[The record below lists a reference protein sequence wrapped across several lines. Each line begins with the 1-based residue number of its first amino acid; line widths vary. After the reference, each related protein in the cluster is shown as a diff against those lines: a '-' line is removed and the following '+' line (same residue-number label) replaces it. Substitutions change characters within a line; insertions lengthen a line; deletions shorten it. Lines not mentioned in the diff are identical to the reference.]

1 MDSSSFSG
9 VPRFLTRPKAFMTS
23 VGKDVTLSC
32 QIDGNPA
39 PTVTWEKDKLQI
51 NSGGRFKMVRDGEL
65 YQLTIYDL
73 SFEDSGQYICR
84 AINNIGEAF
93 AAVTVKVGEES
104 MVVECAP
111 YFILKPKT
119 SRLGLGED
127 AVFQCRVQ
135 GHPPPA
141 VTWEKDGRQLGT
153 AADSN
158 RIRVESCGESSS
170 LRIHCIRFSDS
181 GTYLCRAE
189 NSVGQVKASASL
201 SIDSFSNFTQ
211 NSTSTV
217 ESSYGKTTSL
227 LSHLQKRQGKHAK
240 MSCFVTGEPKP
251 EIVWKKDG
259 EVITEGRRHVS
270 ELLVVCNYFLC
281 FLKEP
286 RIPFLSKLRDLE
298 VREKEV
304 ATFQCEVPQAI
315 TESSWYKEETKIHQ
329 SSKYNIEEEGT
340 IRRLTIQ
347 NITADDDAV
356 YICEMKEGSRTIAE
370 LSVQGNIIKKLPR
383 RTAVPVNDTAIFCVE
398 LDNDCEKVRWTVNGQ
413 DVLPDGRISITS
425 SGKQHTMI
433 IRECKNSDSGEIAFI
448 ADECKTSTQFTVTT
462 LRKPP
467 SNAPINPVVMD
478 KTETSVKLAW
488 SPPPM
493 DRPVPIDGYI
503 IERKKLG
510 AMTWVRCHESPN
522 VPTPEFIVSH
532 VPDEGSFHF
541 RVSAINSYGQSPH
554 LEFPGTLYLEPIPSI
569 KTPLKPVEVTV
580 GGEATFSVDLTTV
593 SPGCWLINGKV
604 VESNDQYLVKR
615 VKNTHMLLIKSVTQ
629 QEDQAI
635 ITFTCKEIESSTK
648 LRVKEPEPAFTNL
661 DKVKKEVV
669 TRLTESATLS
679 CEVSESKTEVKWY
692 KDGKLITSSKK
703 LKVETE
709 GKYRRLV
716 VEQTEKKDA
725 GEYICEAGGQKI
737 NFKISV
743 KEPEA
748 AFINQDKVQKEVVA
762 KLTESATLSCEV
774 SDVKMEVKWYKDG
787 KLITSSKK
795 LRVESEGKHRHLVVE
810 QVEKKDAGEYSCE
823 AGGQKINFKMSIK
836 EPEAAFIN
844 QDKVQKEVVAKLTE
858 SATLSCE
865 VSDVKMEV
873 KWYKDGKLITSS
885 KKLKMET
892 DSKHRRLVVEQVEK
906 KDAGE
911 YTCEA
916 AGQKINFKF
925 SIKEPEL
932 AFINQDKIQKEVVAK
947 LTESATLSCEV
958 SDVKMEVKWYKDGKL
973 ITSSKKLRVETEG
986 KYQRMVVEQ
995 VEKKD
1000 AGEYSC
1006 EAGGQK
1012 INFKISVKEPEPAFI
1027 NQDKVQ
1033 KEVMAKVTESTTLSC
1048 EVSEGKTEVKWYK
1061 DGKLITSSKKLRV
1074 ESEGKHRRLVVEQ
1087 VEKKDAGEYSCEAGG
1102 QKINFKMS
1110 IKEPA
1115 FIHQDKIQKEVAA
1128 VIKESAILS
1137 CEVSESKTEVKWYK
1151 DGKLITSSKKLRVE
1165 TEGKYRRLV
1174 VEQVEKKDAGEYICE
1189 ADGQK
1194 INFKISVKEPEAKF
1208 LKKSEQKEAVT
1219 VQEHEDI
1226 TLQTSVHPHNAQV
1239 KWLKDGA
1246 ELSTSKKYQLSADGA
1261 SRTLVVKTAE
1271 GKDSAVYTCITG
1283 SDKQEFQVQVKE
1295 IPVKFAKKLEAITG
1309 EIGSSITL
1317 TCELSQAKGNVVW
1330 RKNGEEI
1337 KPSKHIQIQSEGS
1350 KRSLTISKLKA
1361 EDGGEYSCESR
1372 DEKTIAQL
1380 TTKAPRVVKF
1390 AAELSNVVMEEGS
1403 EATFKCTVFPDDAE
1417 VTWYRNGAKIEKS
1430 NKYKFSKKGAVHSLS
1445 ISNLTLQDAAEITA
1459 DAEGVKTIANLKV
1472 REAPVL
1478 FKKKLEAVT
1487 VEERQTVRLETELSK
1502 PSKEI
1507 KWMKNGV
1514 VLQSGNNIEIKSEG
1528 CKQIIIFKNVTFA
1541 DRGLYAC
1548 ETLDDSTQA
1557 KLNVEMRQIKLVRGL
1572 RDVEVREKDSA
1583 TFELELSH
1591 EDVEGSW
1598 MKDGLKI
1605 KPSETCKIIVN
1616 GKKHGL
1622 LLSSVKQEDAG
1633 SVSFKSEGIQTSA
1646 KLIVKEPPVKITHT
1660 LQDLTVEEKDKA
1672 TFECEVSRA
1681 NAEVKWLQDGSE
1693 LRPSKKITIIS
1704 QGNKRNLTIHKC
1716 EYGDKGV
1723 YVCDAGDDKS
1733 SAQLTVRARDIR
1745 FIKPLVD
1752 VDVKEKESAS
1762 FICQIS
1768 HDDVQTQWYKNGVKL
1783 RAGDNVKM
1791 RQEGR
1796 TFSLTI
1802 KSVEAEDAGEIKFV
1816 AENSESCAELH
1827 IKELPVKITKP
1838 LRDKIAIEKHRAFL
1852 ECQVSRASAE
1862 VTWYKKDKVIQA
1874 GDRYEIVS
1882 QGLYRKLIINEVE
1895 FKDEDTYTCD
1905 AGDDK
1910 TSAKLL
1916 IEEQS
1921 INIVTDL
1928 NDVEVTQPEKVTFEC
1943 VTNIVSVKPPKW
1955 ILGGEVLQDG
1965 KDISIEQDGTV
1976 HRLTF
1981 WKTSPEMSGAVQ
1993 FHIGKSKSTANLV
2006 VKDIPVQVTQ
2016 KLEDKTASER
2026 QSVLF
2031 CCEFKPPPKFV
2042 EWFRGKTL
2050 IEASDK
2056 YRIKQERGA
2065 AELRISKVTP
2075 EDGGTY
2081 MCKAGTAETSAT
2093 LTVQARDVKVLKP
2106 LANLEVDEESCAMFS
2121 CELSHED
2128 EEVEW
2133 FLNGTLLYTNN
2144 YNDIKKIGGCHSLTL
2159 KQVAA
2164 QDSGTVSLK
2173 TEKLT
2178 VSAELKVKEKPV
2190 VFMKSLDD
2198 VVAEERG
2205 VVTLKCEVSKPKVT
2219 VVWKR
2224 NDQVLPNGDKYQQI
2238 QAGKSVSLTI
2248 HNLNKADAGL
2258 YICDIGTDVAKSKV
2272 SIQELNIG
2280 ITKRLK
2286 SSEAK
2291 EGESCSFECVLSHES
2306 IDESSWTVNGLDVE
2320 NDQRFEVSNKGRKYL
2335 LNIKEV
2341 KASDAGD
2348 VVFTARNLSSK
2359 ATLTVTE
2366 KPAVISK
2373 PLEDKTSTAGEDIV
2387 LKCELSKEDANIK
2400 WLKDGKVLKKSQKYE
2415 ICQEGTEA
2423 WIVIHETSSKDSGEY
2438 ICETSISKTKA
2449 SVQIVEKP
2457 NRFIKQISDVKT
2469 EEGEAAI
2476 FTCETERNPSTVKW
2490 RKSIT
2495 ELKVSKKYEVSQK
2508 GNVLSLTINDLEK
2521 SDSDTYICDIGDA
2534 QSKASLIVTAVQAF
2548 FKREVQ
2554 STEAEEGTTATLYC
2568 EVSNEKA
2575 SVQWKKD
2582 GKLLRSSNKYE
2593 MKMKDCRMELLVH
2606 NLVKEDEGMYM
2617 CETGERSSSATL
2629 TVKAIQVLFKRGL
2642 RNEKAKEGSTV
2653 KLHCELSK
2661 PGAPVKWTKDEEVLE
2676 SSDKYE
2682 IKQQG
2687 VTVEL
2692 LIVNVKP
2699 EDSGDYMCDTGDQR
2713 STSHVTITALPVR
2726 FKQDLKDCDVQEG
2739 SSVTLSCEI
2748 TKADAH
2754 VIWKKGI
2761 TILQASDKY
2770 ELRQKGTIV
2779 ELVIHHVKPEDSG
2792 AYTCDTGDQQT
2803 AARVKVQELPAHF
2816 TKELTQQEAS
2826 EGSSITLHCELNK
2839 PDAPVEWKKE
2849 NKVIQQSK
2857 KYKIRQEGQTSELII
2872 RDLVPEDKGY
2882 YTCICGEHQTTGTV
2896 RVTVLPPLFKEEL
2909 KNEKVTEG
2917 EQATLSC
2924 ELTKPGA
2931 SIEWRKGDQ
2940 ALKAGDKYTM
2950 RQEGLN
2956 AELVIRDIDDNDSGQ
2971 YICVCGEQKTMATLA
2986 VNALPIVFKEK
2997 LANSEAVEGEAIT
3010 VRCELSKPVSSVVWK
3025 KGHAVLKP
3033 SDKYTMRLEG
3043 SAAELT
3049 LRDLDLKD
3057 SGSYSCV
3064 YEEQETKA
3072 NIKVNEHPILFKHE
3086 LTSEECMEGSAVSL
3100 SCEFTRLPPH
3110 VEWRRGEKVIRP
3122 GQKYEM
3128 RQDQMTA
3135 QLVIRDLEQ
3144 KDTGDYTCVCGEQ
3157 QSTAVL
3163 IVNAPPIHFKHG
3175 LKNENATESER
3186 LVLHC
3191 ELSKPDVCVE
3201 WKKGQTLLQGSE
3213 KYILRQ
3219 EGSIAELVITDLC
3232 ENDAGIYSCVHG
3244 DQETSSTVNVTALPP
3259 KFKRELKNQ
3268 DCIEGLSAVLNCELT
3283 KTNAQLEWR
3292 KGDHVLQLGNKY
3304 KMTQDGCNAQLEISS
3319 VDMHDGGQYT
3329 CVCGEEKT
3337 SATLVVNALPP
3348 EFKEELKNQEAI
3360 EGDSVT
3366 LHCELTK
3373 PEASLEWRKGHKIIN
3388 SSDKYKLI
3396 QEGLVAQ
3403 LIVQNLDQHDT
3414 GRYICVCGD
3423 NQTAG
3428 TLTVKALPPR
3438 FKDEMENKEGV
3449 EGEVVTLHCTLTKPK
3464 ASLQWRK
3471 GEKTLKPS
3479 SKYKFVQDG
3488 LVAELLIHCLDL
3500 DDAGEYTCI
3509 CGDHQTSALVTVKA
3523 LPPQFKEEMKD
3534 KEAVEGESVTLCCM
3548 MTKPKA
3554 PLEWKKGQKTLT
3566 PGDKYR
3572 FLQDGLTAELVISH
3586 LEPQDEG
3593 EYTCVCGD
3601 HQTTACLSVK
3611 ALPPR
3616 FKEELKNKE
3625 GTEGESVTLRCV
3637 LTKPK
3642 ASLEWKRGE
3651 KTLIPGDKYRFLQD
3665 GLTAEL
3671 VINHLEPQDGGEY
3684 TCVCG
3689 DHQTT
3694 ACLSVKELPILFK
3707 EGLKNIEVLECGEAV
3722 FQCQVTKPTA
3732 QLLWKK
3738 GQKTLEP
3745 SDKYMMQQKE
3755 ISVELVIRDV
3765 TLKDSGNYTCIIG
3778 EEATTATLT
3787 VNELPARFSSKLT
3800 NLEAMEGGIA
3810 VLRCEVTKQS
3820 AAVQWK
3826 KGEKTVQRSHKYDIR
3841 QDGSRL
3847 ELQINDLELSDADQY
3862 SCVCEDQKTM
3872 AFLTI
3877 NALPAFFTGQL
3888 KDLQVLEGD
3897 MVALHCELNKPSL
3910 IVEWRKGDVAVT
3922 PEDRI
3927 IMRQEGRAHELLI
3940 RDVTAKDSGEYSCK
3954 SGDVTTSALLS
3965 VNVLPVIFKEELKK
3979 VEVLEGENITLRC
3992 ELNKEDMC
4000 VKWLKGDKI
4009 LQPGDRYTMQQVGG
4023 TATLSIVEVSEEDA
4037 GDYNCVCGDVRTI
4050 GHLQVQAL
4058 PIVFVKPL
4066 KNTVVE
4072 DGVTVTLRCETS
4084 KPNVPVEWRKGTVAI
4099 FPCAKYAMKQ
4109 DGATVELVIY
4119 DAEGEDAADYTC
4131 DTGDQ
4136 QSTSTVKVNV
4146 LKFVKNLQNVEAEGG
4161 GTARLRCE
4169 VSAKMASVE
4178 WWKGGEK
4185 LQANHK
4191 YEMCQDGTMREL
4203 IIHDLEL
4210 EDAGEYTCTARSQ
4223 RTSASL
4229 TVKELDITI
4238 IHGLKNLSVF
4248 AGEDAMFSCDV
4259 SHDNARDV
4267 EWKLQGITLE
4277 NNEMNEISVKNGK
4290 SHVLKLSS
4298 VALEDSGSVTFR
4310 SGPYVSTAELTV
4322 KAPLP
4327 VFTQE
4332 LSDVKVEED
4341 SLVVLQC
4348 ELSQPSV
4355 PLVWR
4360 KGAEQ
4365 ITPSAKY
4372 HLLDHGNIQILQIHN
4387 VKPEDSA
4394 TYSCDI
4400 GNQKSKAKVT
4410 VSAIPVVF
4418 EQKPEDQSCEEGSTV
4433 VIRAQISKDNAAVKW
4448 RRGTTQI
4455 TTSEK
4460 IDIKQKGK
4468 TVELIIKQA
4477 LPEDS
4482 GDYTCDT
4489 GDQKVTSN
4497 LRVTALPVQV
4507 TRHLQNEQGEEN
4519 GSVTLR
4525 AEISKPDATVQWK
4538 KAGVV
4543 LKSGAKY
4550 EMKQSGRMVELCIH
4564 KLQPSDAAEYSI
4576 DTGHQTSVA
4585 KVHVKEPE
4593 PFIVDQLQ
4601 NVSVEEGEDAIFKCK
4616 VSKDNAP
4623 DVQWHL
4629 AGVPLQSNEMN
4640 EIAVHKGKIHT
4651 LTLRKV
4657 SPEDSGLVSFRVGQN
4672 TTTALLDVKAIPLK
4686 FIKPLQPAEVNEKEE
4701 AILHCEFSKPN
4712 MIAEWRKGVNIIRPG
4727 GRYSISVKGA
4737 THTLRIMDV
4746 TLEDSGEYSCHSEN
4760 QKTSAKLHV
4769 KALPVVFTQE
4779 LPSIDPVEGRTAVL
4793 QCEVSSEGAPVEWRK
4808 GALVLQSGNKYEMKQ
4823 DGRIV
4828 ELVIHNVALE
4838 DCGQYTCSTATA
4850 QTTASVFVQEKNK
4863 ILQGLENVD
4872 ALEGGEALFECY
4884 LSKPECSDYNWLV
4897 DDEPAKTSDNMEM
4910 VYFENGRRHLL
4921 LLKNL
4926 TAEDNCRVTFMAADV
4941 VSSAF
4946 LNVRGWRLDVVK
4958 PPVDTEV
4965 VAGDQ
4970 AAFTCVLSEEV
4981 PVNEAAWYFNGAPLK
4996 PDVSW
5001 SMHVDGNQH
5010 TLLLK
5015 DAQTYHTGEVA
5026 FASRDVVVSAKLIVF
5041 ALPDPPEDPEI
5052 VSKTSSSLT
5061 LSWFTPLSDGG
5072 SPIIGYHVEMKA
5084 PGGDWQQCNKEI
5096 IQSMEYVVKNLKPGE
5111 PYRFRISSINK
5122 LGIGEPVHL
5131 AQTVQLEHSV
5141 MIQDPLQDKSAA
5153 PGETLRLECELSKE
5167 SQDITWMKENEPLHP
5182 GKKYQIIS
5190 EGKRQILL
5198 IHDVS
5203 ADDQATY
5210 SCVTNS
5216 GDKTSANVSMGI
5228 QTITEL
5234 VDVQEI
5240 LSLAHERT
5248 DHAVETED
5256 STQPNLPPEAAQ
5268 EGDLHL
5274 LWEALAKK
5282 RRMSKEPTLDSIS
5295 EVPEEDEK
5303 LKRKKEAERRADFSG
5318 YTSEDVAKTSEA
5330 DFSLTSSDDESRA
5343 GTPSLVSYLKKAGKS
5358 TVTCGSKVQTVSAS
5372 KFFKHFETSE
5382 ITEVKEVKKDEPI
5395 TEPDLSEMFDDDPAM
5410 DKAAIKI
5417 QAAFKGY
5424 KARKVI
5430 KQQECPMFTET
5441 FKDFTVEVGGTVHLE
5456 CVAISKS
5463 DITARW
5469 TKDGKELSDG
5479 RHYHIDNYPDGTCSL
5494 IITAVELEDTGE
5506 YTCEASNKFG
5516 LVSHSA
5522 KLVVSGGEPEIPQKP
5537 IPIPP
5542 KHTTDSETESSSSD
5556 LDDAFRKAGR
5566 RLHKIFKSKSSLEM
5580 SEEELFVSADEGD
5593 MPPIDHQTY
5602 REDDKYIYIKFEI
5615 RSEASIAA
5623 HRFREMFSAIGIPVK
5638 IDILDLG
5645 PKKIELRIMK
5655 VETGPTEQQKLEAKQ
5670 QMTLLTSDTAPIF
5683 ITELQNQEVQD
5694 GYPVSFDCVVIGKPM
5709 PTVRWF
5715 KDGKVIEEDDH
5726 YMINEDQEGCH
5737 QLIITA
5743 VVLTDM
5749 GVYRCLAEN
5758 RMGVASTKAELRVDL
5773 TSSDYDTAEATET
5786 SSYVSARGYESRE
5799 SLESA
5804 TEHEQLPQILE
5815 ELQDV
5820 LVSPGTPIA
5829 RFQIKVKGFPRPR
5842 VYWFKDG
5849 QPIHSSDRILV
5860 TNKRKVRALE
5870 ILNVTKEDAG
5880 EYSTYISNSS
5890 GSAYSSARLTVKGP
5904 GELQKE
5910 KSAEEAGDLE
5920 KRIPPMFLE
5929 RFTNKKVQKG
5939 SSITLSVKLEGIPTP
5954 TVTWLKE
5961 ESPEDVLWIKPETP
5975 GYKLA
5980 CSNMHHSLILLDVGT
5995 EFTGTYTCIAT
6006 NKVGQSICSA
6016 SVEVLEEKD
6025 AHILA
6030 EADKIVKDVLRSSV
6044 QGFEGGADIEKRT
6057 IGISVQPPEADGD
6070 SRMAQKSHIS
6080 LTDVGTEEFFQK
6092 LTSQI
6097 SEMVSAKIS
6106 QASLRVPGM
6115 PGMDSDDESKTP
6127 SASPRHGRSR
6137 PSSIAVESSSES
6149 EDGDSRGEIFDI
6161 YMVTADYNPITGDK
6175 ETITLKEGQYV
6186 EVLDSAHPL
6195 KWLVRTKPTKFSASR
6210 QGWVSPA
6217 YLDKRLKL
6225 STEWGIVEAEY
6236 PGEIVSEEEYKK
6248 RLSTIIQDLLSSEKE
6263 YVRDLQFL
6271 QTHHLTYTESTTDIP
6286 EAVATQKSVIFRNIS
6301 DIGDF
6306 HARTFFQEL
6315 KKSDT
6320 DDDIAMCF
6328 IRNEEEF
6335 NKYIMYLV
6343 GRVQAESVVVNDAIQ
6358 EFYKRYTEDVL
6369 APSDPSKPPAP
6380 PLQHYLERPIN
6391 RIQRYQV
6398 ILKELIRNKAR
6409 NSKNCALLEQAYSI
6423 VSALTRRAEHFL
6435 YVSLIEN
6442 YPGTLEALG
6451 EPIRQGHFI
6460 VWEGAPGARMAWKGH
6475 NRHVFLFKN
6484 YVIICKPKRDTKTD
6498 TYSYVFKNMMKLT
6511 NIDVNDLVE
6520 GDDRAFEIWHERE
6533 DSVRKYLLQARTVI
6547 IKNSWVK
6554 EISGIQQRFSL
6565 PLWNPPHFIEVLA
6578 DCTAELGETVKLAC
6592 RVTGTPKPTI
6602 TWYKDGRSVEV
6613 DPHHIIIEDPDGSC
6627 TLILDNMT
6635 GADSGQYMCFACSS
6649 AGTASTLGKILVQV
6663 PPRFINKM
6671 RNIYFV
6677 AGEDAQF
6684 SCVIEGAPYPQIR
6697 WYRDGH
6703 LLIDSN
6709 KHQIFAEPRSGI
6721 LVLVIKNATED
6732 DIGHYECEL
6741 VNRLGSARG
6750 AAELNIQTAAMM
6762 AQERRGD
6769 QTITIE
6775 VTEQETKVPKKTV
6788 IIEETITT
6796 VVKSPRMRRRMS
6808 PGPSISRPVSGHS
6821 PARVSR
6827 SEMSTSE
6834 AHFVSRGRQSVYRSE
6849 QETRR
6854 TVVPTLFITEPEDD
6868 HGAYARPDDQ
6878 KSQWVEVE
6886 EIIEFKVKKSPK
6898 PQRKRGTSPAKPEKD
6913 DRHGKKFTQYGSRSR
6928 GFPGDDPNTNNSN
6941 NKLME
6946 ESKST
6951 LTSCTLSEV
6960 DMPSMEY
6967 ELIEQDSEAEDNL
6980 DPQCVSEK
6988 IDDIGEG
6995 CEIITESESS
7005 VAAHEMF
7012 NIPEGER
7019 SPPIESDTSENN
7031 LMFPDEVESPDL
7043 DQITSLEVDNF
7054 IVEEPTDEDTEDL
7067 RNRDK
7072 KILTRDGKVLTL
7084 EDLEDYVP
7092 GQGETYGCDEDVAN
7106 ISENTPC
7113 EISVLQA
7120 EINEP
7125 TIGKPVLLN
7134 VGRPVVPKQRQN
7146 FFSHLKA
7153 GIGNM
7158 FTGGSRMSR
7167 MNMMGS
7173 ANVSFQK
7180 KETTVAE
7187 ATIGT
7192 STTSQP
7198 SFNIKPSFCTEVQR
7212 PVDNGQ
7218 PSFKTEVS
7226 TRTLSYGTLG
7236 ETVTLH
7242 ISKNKPS
7249 QS

>member
-1 MDSSSFSG
+1 
-9 VPRFLTRPKAFMTS
+9 
-23 VGKDVTLSC
+23 
-32 QIDGNPA
+32 
-39 PTVTWEKDKLQI
+39 
-51 NSGGRFKMVRDGEL
+51 
-65 YQLTIYDL
+65 
-73 SFEDSGQYICR
+73 
-84 AINNIGEAF
+84 
-93 AAVTVKVGEES
+93 
-104 MVVECAP
+104 
-111 YFILKPKT
+111 
-119 SRLGLGED
+119 
-127 AVFQCRVQ
+127 
-135 GHPPPA
+135 
-141 VTWEKDGRQLGT
+141 
-153 AADSN
+153 
-158 RIRVESCGESSS
+158 
-170 LRIHCIRFSDS
+170 
-181 GTYLCRAE
+181 
-189 NSVGQVKASASL
+189 
-201 SIDSFSNFTQ
+201 
-211 NSTSTV
+211 
-217 ESSYGKTTSL
+217 
-227 LSHLQKRQGKHAK
+227 
-240 MSCFVTGEPKP
+240 
-251 EIVWKKDG
+251 
-259 EVITEGRRHVS
+259 
-270 ELLVVCNYFLC
+270 
-281 FLKEP
+281 
-286 RIPFLSKLRDLE
+286 
-298 VREKEV
+298 
-304 ATFQCEVPQAI
+304 
-315 TESSWYKEETKIHQ
+315 
-329 SSKYNIEEEGT
+329 
-340 IRRLTIQ
+340 
-347 NITADDDAV
+347 
-356 YICEMKEGSRTIAE
+356 
-370 LSVQGNIIKKLPR
+370 
-383 RTAVPVNDTAIFCVE
+383 
-398 LDNDCEKVRWTVNGQ
+398 
-413 DVLPDGRISITS
+413 
-425 SGKQHTMI
+425 
-433 IRECKNSDSGEIAFI
+433 
-448 ADECKTSTQFTVTT
+448 
-462 LRKPP
+462 
-467 SNAPINPVVMD
+467 
-478 KTETSVKLAW
+478 
-488 SPPPM
+488 
-493 DRPVPIDGYI
+493 
-503 IERKKLG
+503 
-510 AMTWVRCHESPN
+510 
-522 VPTPEFIVSH
+522 
-532 VPDEGSFHF
+532 
-541 RVSAINSYGQSPH
+541 
-554 LEFPGTLYLEPIPSI
+554 
-569 KTPLKPVEVTV
+569 
-580 GGEATFSVDLTTV
+580 
-593 SPGCWLINGKV
+593 
-604 VESNDQYLVKR
+604 
-615 VKNTHMLLIKSVTQ
+615 
-629 QEDQAI
+629 
-635 ITFTCKEIESSTK
+635 
-648 LRVKEPEPAFTNL
+648 
-661 DKVKKEVV
+661 
-669 TRLTESATLS
+669 
-679 CEVSESKTEVKWY
+679 
-692 KDGKLITSSKK
+692 
-703 LKVETE
+703 
-709 GKYRRLV
+709 
-716 VEQTEKKDA
+716 
-725 GEYICEAGGQKI
+725 
-737 NFKISV
+737 
-743 KEPEA
+743 
-748 AFINQDKVQKEVVA
+748 
-762 KLTESATLSCEV
+762 
-774 SDVKMEVKWYKDG
+774 MEVKWYKDG

-836 EPEAAFIN
+836 EPE
-844 QDKVQKEVVAKLTE
+844 
-858 SATLSCE
+858 
-865 VSDVKMEV
+865 
-873 KWYKDGKLITSS
+873 
-885 KKLKMET
+885 
-892 DSKHRRLVVEQVEK
+892 
-906 KDAGE
+906 
-911 YTCEA
+911 
-916 AGQKINFKF
+916 
-925 SIKEPEL
+925 
-932 AFINQDKIQKEVVAK
+932 
-947 LTESATLSCEV
+947 
-958 SDVKMEVKWYKDGKL
+958 
-973 ITSSKKLRVETEG
+973 
-986 KYQRMVVEQ
+986 
-995 VEKKD
+995 
-1000 AGEYSC
+1000 
-1006 EAGGQK
+1006 
-1012 INFKISVKEPEPAFI
+1012 PAFI

-1074 ESEGKHRRLVVEQ
+1074 ESEGKHRRLVVEQVEKKDAGEYSCEAGGQKINFKMSVKEPEPAFTNQDKVKKEIQAALTESATLSCEVSEGKTEVKWYKDGKLITSSKKLKVETEGKYRRLVVEQ

-2534 QSKASLIVTAVQAF
+2534 QSKASLIVTGQKVLIVEDLEDAEVF
-2548 FKREVQ
+2548 EGESVIFKCRISPAHYQ
-2554 STEAEEGTTATLYC
+2554 
-2568 EVSNEKA
+2568 K
-2575 SVQWKKD
+2575 VQWFLDKTPLHTNEVNDIQALAGGYHTLSLKQLGVKD
-2582 GKLLRSSNKYE
+2582 SGMVTFEAGNQKTSVKLL
-2593 MKMKDCRMELLVH
+2593 
-2606 NLVKEDEGMYM
+2606 VK
-2617 CETGERSSSATL
+2617 
-2629 TVKAIQVLFKRGL
+2629 
-2642 RNEKAKEGSTV
+2642 
-2653 KLHCELSK
+2653 
-2661 PGAPVKWTKDEEVLE
+2661 
-2676 SSDKYE
+2676 
-2682 IKQQG
+2682 
-2687 VTVEL
+2687 
-2692 LIVNVKP
+2692 
-2699 EDSGDYMCDTGDQR
+2699 
-2713 STSHVTITALPVR
+2713 
-2726 FKQDLKDCDVQEG
+2726 
-2739 SSVTLSCEI
+2739 
-2748 TKADAH
+2748 
-2754 VIWKKGI
+2754 
-2761 TILQASDKY
+2761 
-2770 ELRQKGTIV
+2770 
-2779 ELVIHHVKPEDSG
+2779 
-2792 AYTCDTGDQQT
+2792 
-2803 AARVKVQELPAHF
+2803 ELPAHF

-2896 RVTVLPPLFKEEL
+2896 RVT
-2909 KNEKVTEG
+2909 
-2917 EQATLSC
+2917 
-2924 ELTKPGA
+2924 
-2931 SIEWRKGDQ
+2931 
-2940 ALKAGDKYTM
+2940 
-2950 RQEGLN
+2950 
-2956 AELVIRDIDDNDSGQ
+2956 
-2971 YICVCGEQKTMATLA
+2971 
-2986 VNALPIVFKEK
+2986 
-2997 LANSEAVEGEAIT
+2997 
-3010 VRCELSKPVSSVVWK
+3010 
-3025 KGHAVLKP
+3025 
-3033 SDKYTMRLEG
+3033 
-3043 SAAELT
+3043 
-3049 LRDLDLKD
+3049 
-3057 SGSYSCV
+3057 
-3064 YEEQETKA
+3064 
-3072 NIKVNEHPILFKHE
+3072 
-3086 LTSEECMEGSAVSL
+3086 
-3100 SCEFTRLPPH
+3100 
-3110 VEWRRGEKVIRP
+3110 
-3122 GQKYEM
+3122 
-3128 RQDQMTA
+3128 
-3135 QLVIRDLEQ
+3135 
-3144 KDTGDYTCVCGEQ
+3144 
-3157 QSTAVL
+3157 
-3163 IVNAPPIHFKHG
+3163 
-3175 LKNENATESER
+3175 
-3186 LVLHC
+3186 
-3191 ELSKPDVCVE
+3191 
-3201 WKKGQTLLQGSE
+3201 
-3213 KYILRQ
+3213 
-3219 EGSIAELVITDLC
+3219 
-3232 ENDAGIYSCVHG
+3232 
-3244 DQETSSTVNVTALPP
+3244 
-3259 KFKRELKNQ
+3259 
-3268 DCIEGLSAVLNCELT
+3268 
-3283 KTNAQLEWR
+3283 
-3292 KGDHVLQLGNKY
+3292 
-3304 KMTQDGCNAQLEISS
+3304 
-3319 VDMHDGGQYT
+3319 
-3329 CVCGEEKT
+3329 
-3337 SATLVVNALPP
+3337 
-3348 EFKEELKNQEAI
+3348 
-3360 EGDSVT
+3360 
-3366 LHCELTK
+3366 
-3373 PEASLEWRKGHKIIN
+3373 
-3388 SSDKYKLI
+3388 
-3396 QEGLVAQ
+3396 
-3403 LIVQNLDQHDT
+3403 
-3414 GRYICVCGD
+3414 
-3423 NQTAG
+3423 
-3428 TLTVKALPPR
+3428 
-3438 FKDEMENKEGV
+3438 
-3449 EGEVVTLHCTLTKPK
+3449 
-3464 ASLQWRK
+3464 
-3471 GEKTLKPS
+3471 
-3479 SKYKFVQDG
+3479 
-3488 LVAELLIHCLDL
+3488 
-3500 DDAGEYTCI
+3500 
-3509 CGDHQTSALVTVKA
+3509 
-3523 LPPQFKEEMKD
+3523 
-3534 KEAVEGESVTLCCM
+3534 
-3548 MTKPKA
+3548 
-3554 PLEWKKGQKTLT
+3554 
-3566 PGDKYR
+3566 
-3572 FLQDGLTAELVISH
+3572 
-3586 LEPQDEG
+3586 
-3593 EYTCVCGD
+3593 
-3601 HQTTACLSVK
+3601 

-3625 GTEGESVTLRCV
+3625 EPEGESVTLRCV

-3642 ASLEWKRGE
+3642 APLEWKKGE

-3694 ACLSVKELPILFK
+3694 ACLSVKDSSRTALQLSAHFLSFFMSPLHFLALPIVFVEELRNESSS
-3707 EGLKNIEVLECGEAV
+3707 EGQAATLRCELSKPGV
-3722 FQCQVTKPTA
+3722 QVS
-3732 QLLWKK
+3732 WKK
-3738 GQKTLEP
+3738 SNSIITA
-3745 SDKYMMQQKE
+3745 SDKYAMSQE
-3755 ISVELVIRDV
+3755 GAIYRLTIHNLELED
-3765 TLKDSGNYTCIIG
+3765 TGSYTCLCG
-3778 EEATTATLT
+3778 EQ
-3787 VNELPARFSSKLT
+3787 
-3800 NLEAMEGGIA
+3800 
-3810 VLRCEVTKQS
+3810 QS
-3820 AAVQWK
+3820 AAMLTVQALPPQFKEELKNKEGTEGESVSLQCVLTKPKAPLEWK
-3826 KGEKTVQRSHKYDIR
+3826 KGEKTLILGDKYKSL
-3841 QDGSRL
+3841 QDGLTAELVINQL
-3847 ELQINDLELSDADQY
+3847 EPQDGGEY
-3862 SCVCEDQKTM
+3862 TCVCGDHQTTACLSVK
-3872 AFLTI
+3872 
-3877 NALPAFFTGQL
+3877 ALPVVFSRP
-3888 KDLQVLEGD
+3888 LQKVDAQEEQTVTLQ
-3897 MVALHCELNKPSL
+3897 CEVSKAGAA
-3910 IVEWRKGDVAVT
+3910 VDWRRAGLGLQAGGKYEIQQKGNV
-3922 PEDRI
+3922 R
-3927 IMRQEGRAHELLI
+3927 ELLI
-3940 RDVTAKDSGEYSCK
+3940 HNLKLEDTGEYSCDT
-3954 SGDVTTSALLS
+3954 GDQETKAYLTVT
-3965 VNVLPVIFKEELKK
+3965 
-3979 VEVLEGENITLRC
+3979 
-3992 ELNKEDMC
+3992 
-4000 VKWLKGDKI
+4000 
-4009 LQPGDRYTMQQVGG
+4009 
-4023 TATLSIVEVSEEDA
+4023 
-4037 GDYNCVCGDVRTI
+4037 
-4050 GHLQVQAL
+4050 AL

-4322 KAPLP
+4322 K
-4327 VFTQE
+4327 
-4332 LSDVKVEED
+4332 
-4341 SLVVLQC
+4341 
-4348 ELSQPSV
+4348 
-4355 PLVWR
+4355 
-4360 KGAEQ
+4360 
-4365 ITPSAKY
+4365 
-4372 HLLDHGNIQILQIHN
+4372 
-4387 VKPEDSA
+4387 
-4394 TYSCDI
+4394 
-4400 GNQKSKAKVT
+4400 
-4410 VSAIPVVF
+4410 
-4418 EQKPEDQSCEEGSTV
+4418 
-4433 VIRAQISKDNAAVKW
+4433 
-4448 RRGTTQI
+4448 
-4455 TTSEK
+4455 
-4460 IDIKQKGK
+4460 
-4468 TVELIIKQA
+4468 
-4477 LPEDS
+4477 
-4482 GDYTCDT
+4482 
-4489 GDQKVTSN
+4489 
-4497 LRVTALPVQV
+4497 
-4507 TRHLQNEQGEEN
+4507 
-4519 GSVTLR
+4519 
-4525 AEISKPDATVQWK
+4525 
-4538 KAGVV
+4538 
-4543 LKSGAKY
+4543 
-4550 EMKQSGRMVELCIH
+4550 
-4564 KLQPSDAAEYSI
+4564 
-4576 DTGHQTSVA
+4576 
-4585 KVHVKEPE
+4585 EPE

-4672 TTTALLDVKAIPLK
+4672 TTTALLDVK
-4686 FIKPLQPAEVNEKEE
+4686 
-4701 AILHCEFSKPN
+4701 
-4712 MIAEWRKGVNIIRPG
+4712 
-4727 GRYSISVKGA
+4727 
-4737 THTLRIMDV
+4737 
-4746 TLEDSGEYSCHSEN
+4746 
-4760 QKTSAKLHV
+4760 
-4769 KALPVVFTQE
+4769 
-4779 LPSIDPVEGRTAVL
+4779 
-4793 QCEVSSEGAPVEWRK
+4793 
-4808 GALVLQSGNKYEMKQ
+4808 
-4823 DGRIV
+4823 
-4828 ELVIHNVALE
+4828 
-4838 DCGQYTCSTATA
+4838 
-4850 QTTASVFVQEKNK
+4850 EKNK

-5216 GDKTSANVSMGI
+5216 GDKTSANVSMGN
-5228 QTITEL
+5228 
-5234 VDVQEI
+5234 
-5240 LSLAHERT
+5240 
-5248 DHAVETED
+5248 HAVETED

-5890 GSAYSSARLTVKGP
+5890 GSAYSSARLTVK
-5904 GELQKE
+5904 
-5910 KSAEEAGDLE
+5910 DLE

-6016 SVEVLEEKD
+6016 SVEVLE
-6025 AHILA
+6025 
-6030 EADKIVKDVLRSSV
+6030 
-6044 QGFEGGADIEKRT
+6044 
-6057 IGISVQPPEADGD
+6057 GD

-6775 VTEQETKVPKKTV
+6775 GSEALLDDSIRASLRRADQEIRQVLKKLNSTPGLTGPQEPVPGSVETVKSTNDHIVLEGQETLDMFRDANTQTPEDAMRASVFLRLQMDAAERRRPAAQIWDVHSQVYIQTTEKTCLHVTIEDVHTHRGDTAQFDAVIDGSPPLIIVWYKDNKQLKETDRIQTLQEDRKFSLIIQNTEAGDGGVYTCVAHNSAGEVSCKAELVMGADEKEPETKTQHKRRKLKSFFEVKEEIGRGSFGFVRRVVHKGNGAICAAKFIPLRSKTRQQAYREQDILSEVSHDHVTLLLDAFETKKTL
-6788 IIEETITT
+6788 ILILEICCGEELLDRLFRKHTITEKEVKMYIRQLLEAVAYLHDRNILHLDIKPSNILMVHRDQDDIKLCDFGFAQKIIPSEFQYSKYGSPEFVAPEIASQAPVCKASDIWPVGVISYLCLVSASPFAGQNDRETLLNVQQGKINWSCPAFTQLSAHAKHFMLAT
-6796 VVKSPRMRRRMS
+6796 VHMS
-6808 PGPSISRPVSGHS
+6808 PDSSPEDTQPISSKNLRFLVARSRWQRSLMCYKSILVM
-6821 PARVSR
+6821 R
-6827 SEMSTSE
+6827 SIPELLNGKLESTSLGIPRHLVE
-6834 AHFVSRGRQSVYRSE
+6834 CSSSSTSSGSSSDNESDISPTAKDCNPSLELHLSIFKMSEKEMLQDSNTSESGTGPEDKDVLEDKKMESPDASPVTGHKLCVPRQSV
-6849 QETRR
+6849 
-6854 TVVPTLFITEPEDD
+6854 I
-6868 HGAYARPDDQ
+6868 
-6878 KSQWVEVE
+6878 
-6886 EIIEFKVKKSPK
+6886 
-6898 PQRKRGTSPAKPEKD
+6898 
-6913 DRHGKKFTQYGSRSR
+6913 
-6928 GFPGDDPNTNNSN
+6928 NSTFYN
-6941 NKLME
+6941 
-6946 ESKST
+6946 
-6951 LTSCTLSEV
+6951 
-6960 DMPSMEY
+6960 
-6967 ELIEQDSEAEDNL
+6967 QDSEGRDATPQNGSLKDKDFIKHRERARRSLMKAGYSPKILSGLREPLLEQFTMEQRMLSDQDGQFGSLKKSASFDTAKGSFSSTRPSSVPPGGHQYSTPVKVSSTQRPLSAPPTDRDSTIIAVFHQHPILEASKIRERSSSVPPQVEESTVIACVKPGQTSESSMMMMKTDTVKVSPQFPQQSIKDEGPLL
-6980 DPQCVSEK
+6980 DIQGGVAFTIQSTSK
-6988 IDDIGEG
+6988 GNDFLNTDTSTEG
-6995 CEIITESESS
+6995 DKDTEHFTVDKTESEELEV
-7005 VAAHEMF
+7005 VAESKAEKSFQFVELGNDDNTSMTVIQQGNIREHVTAHEEHDRRPD
-7012 NIPEGER
+7012 NITDPVYGATQVATDPVLSENKIFQDAIMTEMPLTQPDVGDKTQLPINQMLDLQKDHGEEVSLAETLEPSQKVQLSPHHRDASPQSDGHPAVGRDLQCSVYDDGHSATLEALVGEMSSLSDEMDVLASTQKPISQEAPPQISPVISPELQDVDHYLGVCPAMDTEP
-7019 SPPIESDTSENN
+7019 SPIEQTTKEPQMTSASQCSFYETLSRAEISTIESRSSSKTFISHSDSSGTGRRS
-7031 LMFPDEVESPDL
+7031 
-7043 DQITSLEVDNF
+7043 DNF
-7054 IVEEPTDEDTEDL
+7054 SDFDEAGRHSEVSLVEIGGIPHEKSSTSPELHQYDVGVAYSQLHDFYD
-7067 RNRDK
+7067 
-7072 KILTRDGKVLTL
+7072 IFAAPQASLTIEEQNFNLLSTTFQHPADC
-7084 EDLEDYVP
+7084 
-7092 GQGETYGCDEDVAN
+7092 GETAMETSTEGAGKDTKAGLPLQPLQPSDLQQTSTKDRKTSRKRIKLFRHHGKSETTMKAAESSLKQKVKASVAN
-7106 ISENTPC
+7106 ISRIIKRKPGNGKDAVGR
-7113 EISVLQA
+7113 ISGSLKKKVLPTFKLPYLSSKDKAPAFVEELTDQTVVVGHLVTLSCRTAQPVADVEWYKDGVPIQSSQRVLISSTLKNYHLLTILVVTAQDLGIYACVATNVLGNASTCCIIKKA
-7120 EINEP
+7120 EIPCCPSSPEVAQ
-7125 TIGKPVLLN
+7125 IYKDGALIVWKPVESSSPVTYFLQYRREGEEWRALTLDISDCCYSTHSLCEGHNYSFRIACISKAGMGPYSDPSAAVRIGRLSAGRFSTVRLCTEKSTGRMFAAKVIPYTMETKEATLLEYQMLKKLHHTN
-7134 VGRPVVPKQRQN
+7134 VVQLHAAYLSPQDLVLILERCEGRQLLHCLSSGPSYSELDVRDYLWQIISAVEFLHGKQILHLDLRSENIIVTEHKLLKILDFGNAQYYYPDKVTTPQRYTDFVETMAPELLDGQGAIPPTDIWAVGITAFIMLSADYPFSCESESELDKGIKKGLVRFSHCYAGLSGGAVRFLQSTLWANPWGRPSP
-7146 FFSHLKA
+7146 SDCLKMPWLQEA
-7153 GIGNM
+7153 GL
-7158 FTGGSRMSR
+7158 
-7167 MNMMGS
+7167 
-7173 ANVSFQK
+7173 A
-7180 KETTVAE
+7180 
-7187 ATIGT
+7187 
-7192 STTSQP
+7192 TSQEPPVIFP
-7198 SFNIKPSFCTEVQR
+7198 SAKLKSFLHERRKREASGVQKI
-7212 PVDNGQ
+7212 Q
-7218 PSFKTEVS
+7218 
-7226 TRTLSYGTLG
+7226 
-7236 ETVTLH
+7236 
-7242 ISKNKPS
+7242 
-7249 QS
+7249 